1 MQQYIL
7 AFEPQVSVEV
17 RKDVIMRLKEM
28 DCDYS
33 VGTNNSFAD
42 AAKGKVPMIDYI
54 SILWTFREDFL
65 SSEFYS
71 NLPAGCKISSTQSS
85 QIYTI

>member
-42 AAKGKVPMIDYI
+42 AAK
-54 SILWTFREDFL
+54 
-65 SSEFYS
+65 
-71 NLPAGCKISSTQSS
+71 
-85 QIYTI
+85 